1 MKSIIRNIIII
12 AVVLIL
18 GVIGYKMFF
27 SSTTSTSTT
36 GLQTTAGVGAGT
48 SAAPQIAA
56 TTPTSTADAGT
67 IGTDFLNTLLS
78 IESISLD
85 DSLFTSKQ
93 FTVLQ
98 DFNRPIPPDQNP
110 GRLNP
115 FAPIGSD
122 GVTTSVQVSTSS
134 PSSVTGTS
142 ATLNGTL
149 LAGDATTTRWFE
161 YGTTSSLGFM
171 TTPKPQT
178 TQGAFTEVVS
188 KLLPNTTYYVRADAL
203 IGGATVLG
211 NVLTWKTAQK

>member
-12 AVVLIL
+12 AVVLGL
-18 GVIGYKMFF
+18 AVVGYKMFF
-27 SSTTSTSTT
+27 SSTTSTPTS
-36 GLQTTAGVGAGT
+36 GLKTTAGVGAGT
-48 SAAPQIAA
+48 SASPQIAA
-56 TTPTSTADAGT
+56 VNPSSTADAGT

-85 DSLFTSKQ
+85 DSLFTSKE

-98 DFNRPIPPDQNP
+98 DFNRPIPADQNP
-110 GRLNP
+110 GRTNP

-122 GVTTSVQVSTSS
+122 GIAATVQVSTSS

-161 YGTTSSLGFM
+161 FGTTSSLGSM
-171 TTPKPQT
+171 TTPKPQA

-211 NVLTWKTAQK
+211 NVLTWKTALK